1 MISHKHKFIFVHI
14 PKNAGSTINH
24 ELKELCEI
32 TKSRK
37 GTLLK
42 ERLNVLGEKDYPL
55 AYGKHAN
62 DNDMRNLLKDM
73 YGDYFKFCVVRNPW
87 DRLVSIYWYSLGKS
101 IPKNWSFTKFVNNHE
116 KLLRAEAKEDRKE
129 FDRAISWDYDK
140 MLTHINLSEYEQ
152 DLRPEEWSSAYDSI
166 VRSTVSHDPVLYNTM
181 KSQCKWIDSS
191 NSKHEQNYHIV
202 RYENL
207 DTDIQNVYRDIGYE
221 SNGKLGHKNKRNVSL
236 INKDMVD
243 IHYRDMYSDEDM
255 EVVRVLYR
263 DDIERFGYKF

>member
-1 MISHKHKFIFVHI
+1 
-14 PKNAGSTINH
+14 
-24 ELKELCEI
+24 
-32 TKSRK
+32 
-37 GTLLK
+37 
-42 ERLNVLGEKDYPL
+42 
-55 AYGKHAN
+55 
-62 DNDMRNLLKDM
+62 
-73 YGDYFKFCVVRNPW
+73 
-87 DRLVSIYWYSLGKS
+87 
-101 IPKNWSFTKFVNNHE
+101 
-116 KLLRAEAKEDRKE
+116 
-129 FDRAISWDYDK
+129 

-207 DTDIQNVYRDIGYE
+207 DTDMQNVYRDIGYE